1 MKNPTTIVAVDD
13 HPLIRQAI
21 RSLVADR
28 EDMILVGE
36 GSVGEHLF
44 PLVAEH
50 RPDVV
55 LLDLN
60 MPQFET
66 RGDDGVPNIFPALPM
81 IARLH
86 IEYPKTAVIILSQ
99 HVIPSVVHEIV
110 GRNSAIKGY
119 LLKSDDL
126 SLNLPEAINLASK
139 GSVFF
144 SEAIHQELLES
155 LENTDKPLLTKRQRE
170 CITVIAQMPNASYA
184 HHAQVLGISE
194 STLRNHLTAANKALG
209 VNNITAAILRCQE
222 LSIIPVESG
231 MKDRSR
237 S

>member
-1 MKNPTTIVAVDD
+1 MKNLTTIVAVDD

-28 EDMILVGE
+28 EDMVLVGE

-60 MPQFET
+60 MPQFEA
-66 RGDDGVPNIFPALPM
+66 RGGDGTPNIFPALPM

-86 IEYPKTAVIILSQ
+86 KEYPETAVIILSQ
-99 HVIPSVVHEIV
+99 HIIPSVVHEIV
-110 GRNSAIKGY
+110 GRNGAIKGY
-119 LLKSDDL
+119 LLKNDDL
-126 SLNLPEAINLASK
+126 SLNLPEAVDLVNK

-144 SEAIHQELLES
+144 SEEIRQELLES
-155 LENTDKPLLTKRQRE
+155 PEKTGKPLLTKRQIE
-170 CITVIAQMPNASYA
+170 SIAVIAQMPNASYA

-194 STLRNHLTAANKALG
+194 STLRNHLTAANKVLG

-222 LSIIPVESG
+222 LGIIPLNQV
-231 MKDRSR
+231 
-237 S
+237 

>member
-66 RGDDGVPNIFPALPM
+66 RVNDGTPDIFPVLPM

-99 HVIPSVVHEIV
+99 HVIPSVVHEIA
-110 GRNSAIKGY
+110 GRNGAIKGY

-144 SEAIHQELLES
+144 SEAIHQEHLES

-194 STLRNHLTAANKALG
+194 STLRNHLTAANKVLG

-222 LSIIPVESG
+222 LGIIPVESG
-231 MKDRSR
+231 MKDKLS